1 MKYLLTGFIFFLVL
15 ANTSPL
21 ISSENVQKQDCSCQK
36 ISWQQAFE
44 QSEHVV
50 FGEVREVKVHN
61 DDLATGI
68 FQAMETFK
76 GDETFIK
83 QLVGSAKKAASCRKV
98 LSPGYYIVYTSEAEN
113 VVLNPCVAS
122 RQLEDDL
129 VQTLTQIKHYADN
142 KAGALE
148 PPASQQKQTTN
159 GEKSWLQ
166 SIIDWFEE

>member
-1 MKYLLTGFIFFLVL
+1 MKYFLNGFIFFLVL

-21 ISSENVQKQDCSCQK
+21 FSSGKAQVQDCSCQK

-50 FGEVREVKVHN
+50 FGEVQEVKVHN

-83 QLVGSAKKAASCRKV
+83 QLVGSAKKEASCRKV
-98 LSPGYYIVYTSEAEN
+98 LSPGYYIVYTNEAEN

-129 VQTLTQIKHYADN
+129 VQTLTQIKQYADN
-142 KAGALE
+142 KEKAADS
-148 PPASQQKQTTN
+148 PASGHSKTPN
-159 GEKSWLQ
+159 KEKDWLQ
-166 SIIDWFEE
+166 SIIDWLDE